1 MNLPSGPL
9 TTSELAAAGVTRAAR
24 RVHYFRIWRG
34 MYGRNDQVDGLEL
47 RSRALARLFP
57 EGVLRGRSAA
67 QVWGDDSIPTDCV
80 PEIWLPSTRKA
91 PADRIYRYGEL
102 PAYSVT
108 EVDGLSVTTPL
119 RTCRDLSADLGFEDA
134 VVSVERLC
142 AMVAELPAQLR
153 AVTRHPSS
161 TSGPSSPNSSGDP
174 SHLGSRSQQGGRR
187 ARDFDRVVRA
197 LDTKSLSAL
206 STRVRLEL
214 AAAGFG
220 RFVHAHR
227 VRMGSRTIEFALADP
242 AARCGIVTIDDPL
255 SAAGRVGGGLAAE
268 LRPST
273 ELLMRLRQAGWTVF
287 IVRDRAREGVS
298 HAARL
303 RQIPGADPGS
313 DPIARIAAL
322 LAARW
327 PGTEIYPAVVDD
339 AASDPHGIWG
349 SRR

>member
-1 MNLPSGPL
+1 M
-9 TTSELAAAGVTRAAR
+9 
-24 RVHYFRIWRG
+24 HYFRIWRG

-142 AMVAELPAQLR
+142 AMVAALPAQLR

-174 SHLGSRSQQGGRR
+174 SHLGSRSQPGGRR

-197 LDTKSLSAL
+197 LDTQSLSAL

-287 IVRDRAREGVS
+287 IVRDQSLEGVP
-298 HAARL
+298 HASRS
-303 RQIPGADPGS
+303 RPDPGEGHTGGV
-313 DPIARIAAL
+313 AAL

>member
-1 MNLPSGPL
+1 
-9 TTSELAAAGVTRAAR
+9 
-24 RVHYFRIWRG
+24 

-174 SHLGSRSQQGGRR
+174 SLLGSPSQPGGRR

-287 IVRDRAREGVS
+287 IVRDQSLEGVP
-298 HAARL
+298 HASRF
-303 RQIPGADPGS
+303 RPDPGEGHTGGV
-313 DPIARIAAL
+313 AAL

>member
-34 MYGRNDQVDGLEL
+34 MYGRNDQVDGLDL

-153 AVTRHPSS
+153 AVMLHPS
-161 TSGPSSPNSSGDP
+161 NA
-174 SHLGSRSQQGGRR
+174 SQPGGRR

-214 AAAGFG
+214 AAAGFD

-227 VRMGSRTIEFALADP
+227 VRVGPRTIEFALADP
-242 AARCGIVTIDDPL
+242 AARCGIVTTEVPL
-255 SAAGRVGGGLAAE
+255 SAAGRADGGPAADP
-268 LRPST
+268 RSST
-273 ELLMRLRQAGWTVF
+273 DLLTRIRQAGWTVV
-287 IVRDRAREGVS
+287 IVRDRAREGVP

-313 DPIARIAAL
+313 DPIEKIAVL

-327 PGTEIYPAVVDD
+327 PGTEVYPAVVYDS
-339 AASDPHGIWG
+339 ASDPHGIWG